1 MVASMIE
8 RMCHFG
14 GGGVWN
20 FKPGQ
25 FDMSIHHA
33 ITQLVLAQKEP
44 DVVSFYAKLRVNLPL
59 TPLLKVHWAH
69 GIERILNGTH
79 TSACLY

>member
-25 FDMSIHHA
+25 FDMSI
-33 ITQLVLAQKEP
+33 TQLVLAQKEP
-44 DVVSFYAKLRVNLPL
+44 GVVSFNATLRVNWPL

-69 GIERILNGTH
+69 GIERILYGTH
-79 TSACLY
+79 TSASLY

>member
-44 DVVSFYAKLRVNLPL
+44 DAVSFYAKLRVNFYSS
-59 TPLLKVHWAH
+59 HFN
-69 GIERILNGTH
+69 LNPKPK
-79 TSACLY
+79 AWDIP